1 MNPIKTILTL
11 CALCLGAALY
21 AEVAAAA
28 SEWRILVV
36 LSDTTAPYVELT
48 QVLRASLEK
57 RDLVKNFQTVQ
68 VGQLSELPA
77 RLPSDLWITVGV
89 KAAEA
94 VAGANVAVPTF
105 NLLIPRQSF
114 ESLPRGAGK
123 NLVSALYLDQPMV
136 RQLQLIKAAL
146 PARDNVGVLLGPA
159 SQDRL
164 RELQASARQSHMKL
178 KVELVNAEE
187 QLLPALKKV
196 LADSDVLLAV
206 PDPLVFNRDTAQ
218 NVLLTSYRAKAPLF
232 AFSKSYVTAGALAA
246 VYSTPAQIGQQAGE
260 IIQRYL
266 QVGGGTLPPSQYPE
280 YFSVSVNYQ
289 VARSLGLVLDDEAT
303 LLERIKV
310 SAERE

>member
-1 MNPIKTILTL
+1 MNLIKTILAL
-11 CALCLGAALY
+11 CALCLGTALY
-21 AEVAAAA
+21 TDVAAAA
-28 SEWRILVV
+28 SEWRVLVV
-36 LSDTTAPYVELT
+36 LSETTAPYVELT

-57 RDLVKNFQTVQ
+57 KGWVKKFQTVQ
-68 VGQLSELPA
+68 TSQLNELDA
-77 RLPSDLWITVGV
+77 GLPGDLLVTVGV

-94 VAGANVAVPTF
+94 VAASTVSVPTF

-123 NLVSALYLDQPMV
+123 NWVSALYLDQPMV
-136 RQLQLIKAAL
+136 RQLQLIKATL
-146 PARDNVGVLLGPA
+146 PACDNVGILLGPT

-164 RELQASARQSHMKL
+164 RELQTSARQSHMKL
-178 KVELVNAEE
+178 KIELVNSEE

-196 LADSDVLLAV
+196 LMDSDVLLAV

-266 QVGGGTLPPSQYPE
+266 QAGGGALPPPQYPE

-310 SAERE
+310 SAEHE

>member
-1 MNPIKTILTL
+1 MNPIKKIFAL
-11 CALCLGAALY
+11 CALCLGIAFYTDVAL
-21 AEVAAAA
+21 AA
-28 SEWRILVV
+28 SEWRIFVV
-36 LSDTTAPYVELT
+36 LSETTAPYVELT

-57 RDLVKNFQTVQ
+57 KGLVNKFQAVPAGQLTELQ
-68 VGQLSELPA
+68 VGLPGDVL
-77 RLPSDLWITVGV
+77 LPVGV

-94 VAGANVAVPTF
+94 VAALNVAVPTF

-123 NLVSALYLDQPMV
+123 GMVSALYIDQPMA

-146 PARDNVGVLLGPA
+146 PAHNNVGVLLGPA

-164 RELQASARQSHMKL
+164 REWQASARQSHIKL
-178 KVELVNAEE
+178 RVEFVNSEE

-206 PDPLVFNRDTAQ
+206 PDPVVFNRDTAQ

-246 VYSTPAQIGQQAGE
+246 VYSTPGQIGQQAGE
-260 IIQRYL
+260 VIQRYL
-266 QVGGGTLPPSQYPE
+266 QAGGGALPPPQYPA

-289 VARSLGLVLDDEAT
+289 VARSLGLVLGDEAT
-303 LLERIKV
+303 LLERIKM

>member
-11 CALCLGAALY
+11 CALCLGTALY
-21 AEVAAAA
+21 TDVAAAA

-77 RLPSDLWITVGV
+77 RLPSDLWVTVGV

-94 VAGANVAVPTF
+94 VAGANLTVPTF

-164 RELQASARQSHMKL
+164 RELQTSARQSHMKL

-206 PDPLVFNRDTAQ
+206 PDPLVFNRNTAQ

-266 QVGGGTLPPSQYPE
+266 QAGGGTLPPPQYPE

-303 LLERIKV
+303 LLERIKA